1 LFFAYRFV
9 LNANYNREGR
19 IRKSY
24 KVVRNAPSIPQ
35 GGSGRSL
42 NRCAGLLFKGL
53 MVGMFSIF
61 GILGIINKE
70 LKIINKEVDYFPIFY
85 NYNRN

>member
-19 IRKSY
+19 IRESY
-24 KVVRNAPSIPQ
+24 KVVREK
-35 GGSGRSL
+35 SGL
-42 NRCAGLLFKGL
+42 IRCAGLLFKGL

-61 GILGIINKE
+61 GNLGIINKE

>member
-24 KVVRNAPSIPQ
+24 KVVREK
-35 GGSGRSL
+35 SGLIRY
-42 NRCAGLLFKGL
+42 AGLLFKGL

>member
-1 LFFAYRFV
+1 

-24 KVVRNAPSIPQ
+24 KVVREK
-35 GGSGRSL
+35 SGLIRY
-42 NRCAGLLFKGL
+42 AGLLFNGL

-61 GILGIINKE
+61 GI
-70 LKIINKEVDYFPIFY
+70 INKEVKIKNKEVDSVPIFY
-85 NYNRN
+85 I

>member
-1 LFFAYRFV
+1 

-24 KVVRNAPSIPQ
+24 KVVRDAPSIPQ

-61 GILGIINKE
+61 GI
-70 LKIINKEVDYFPIFY
+70 INKEVKIKNKEVDSVPIFY
-85 NYNRN
+85 I

>member
-19 IRKSY
+19 IRESY
-24 KVVRNAPSIPQ
+24 KVVREK
-35 GGSGRSL
+35 SGLIRY
-42 NRCAGLLFKGL
+42 AGLLFKGL

-70 LKIINKEVDYFPIFY
+70 LKIINKEMDYFPIFY
-85 NYNRN
+85 QYNRNRNFT

>member
-19 IRKSY
+19 IRESY
-24 KVVRNAPSIPQ
+24 KVVREK
-35 GGSGRSL
+35 SGL
-42 NRCAGLLFKGL
+42 IRCAGLLFKGL

-61 GILGIINKE
+61 GNLGIINKE
-70 LKIINKEVDYFPIFY
+70 LKIINKEMDYFPIFY

>member
-1 LFFAYRFV
+1 

-24 KVVRNAPSIPQ
+24 KVVREK
-35 GGSGRSL
+35 SGLIRY
-42 NRCAGLLFKGL
+42 AGLLFKGL

-70 LKIINKEVDYFPIFY
+70 LKIINKEMDYFPIFY